1 MAESR
6 PKSGRAKA
14 EPGPAQSATVA
25 RSALQQLHC
34 QHLQQMELCTCSV
47 QLGAAADGTLGL
59 LHRCTNLTSLIINS
73 HIFDTPAGAV
83 VDSLSS
89 LVHLQH
95 LRLRPVAGRWTVTVR
110 PDDQPVGGLSHATL
124 PSLQRL
130 TLLDVNALS
139 MENLLQLGA
148 LTCLQ
153 ELRLWTAGDVVVGP
167 GSVPGLVFPAS
178 LKTLVL
184 SSPVEAGILSLV
196 PAKLQA
202 LRIRN
207 RLEGPVEGPVSLL
220 SCMARLQ
227 HLTELSVQPSNHV
240 NWPDPGCAYSAL
252 TASTQLV
259 NLDIC
264 ITKGPHGMWPY
275 VFPSA
280 RVLPQLN
287 SVILMHSADDE
298 PDVAMLS
305 PRMGAADL
313 SSLVNC
319 CPNLH
324 DIANLPMQSG
334 LHVSELRKLTAL
346 ENLSLS
352 YDFEAADSCDE
363 SVRGLATLT
372 QLHHLDVGL
381 ESQQNS
387 VWVFCCR

>member
-1 MAESR
+1 MVCLTDLPDEVLKLVMQHVPLMERLASCCLVSRKMHAAAVAATSQLSFGSTTVPRSESALKWLCHYGHHLTSLWLAAC
-6 PKSGRAKA
+6 PQ
-14 EPGPAQSATVA
+14 P
-25 RSALQQLHC
+25 LQQLHC

-47 QLGAAADGTLGL
+47 QLGAAADGTLGV

-95 LRLRPVAGRWTVTVR
+95 LRLRPVAGRWTVTMR

-130 TLLDVNALS
+130 THLDVNALS

-207 RLEGPVEGPVSLL
+207 RLEGPAEGPVSLL
-220 SCMARLQ
+220 SCMAKLQ
-227 HLTELSVQPSNHV
+227 HLTELSVQPSN
-240 NWPDPGCAYSAL
+240 
-252 TASTQLV
+252 
-259 NLDIC
+259 
-264 ITKGPHGMWPY
+264 
-275 VFPSA
+275 
-280 RVLPQLN
+280 
-287 SVILMHSADDE
+287 
-298 PDVAMLS
+298 
-305 PRMGAADL
+305 
-313 SSLVNC
+313 
-319 CPNLH
+319 
-324 DIANLPMQSG
+324 
-334 LHVSELRKLTAL
+334 
-346 ENLSLS
+346 
-352 YDFEAADSCDE
+352 
-363 SVRGLATLT
+363 
-372 QLHHLDVGL
+372 
-381 ESQQNS
+381 
-387 VWVFCCR
+387 